1 MRSQTTFSD
10 RLEAMMEERGIS
22 KADLAKALHVD
33 RKTIYRLT
41 NNTES
46 DPKLTI
52 LLDVADFFSVSIDYL
67 AGRTDSLD
75 QIIARATP
83 EQTRPRFFNKRWE
96 E

>member
-1 MRSQTTFSD
+1 MSNQTTFSA
-10 RLEAMMEERGIS
+10 RLEALLEERGIS
-22 KADLAKALHVD
+22 KADLAKSLHVD

-46 DPKLTI
+46 DPKLTV
-52 LLDVADFFSVSIDYL
+52 LLAVADFFSVSIDYL
-67 AGRTDSLD
+67 AGRTNNRD
-75 QIIARATP
+75 QIIARTST